1 MAKSRLAAGLLL
13 IAWQSAAGAAEPPAA
28 EQAMARYRRT
38 FQPVSELRCPRSVGP
53 EDFVVCGR
61 REGPDPN
68 RVPFPEAREP
78 GERVHLLPGEPPSA
92 MAALNAAS
100 GDPCRM
106 AGPNHPCGGAMTIM
120 SLGGPSLL
128 GGLFKLV
135 RHLAGG
141 DD

>member
-13 IAWQSAAGAAEPPAA
+13 IAWQAEAVAAPTA
-28 EQAMARYRRT
+28 EQAMVQYRRT
-38 FQPVSELRCPRSVGP
+38 FRPVSELRCPKSTGA
-53 EDFVVCGR
+53 DDIVVCGR
-61 REGPDPN
+61 REGRDPN

-106 AGPNHPCGGAMTIM
+106 AGPNHPCDGAMTIW
-120 SLGGPSLL
+120 SPDGPSLL
-128 GGLFKLV
+128 GGLIKVV

>member
-13 IAWQSAAGAAEPPAA
+13 IAWQAEADAATTA
-28 EQAMARYRRT
+28 EQAMARYRRA
-38 FQPVSELRCPRSVGP
+38 FRPVSELRCPKSASA
-53 EDFVVCGR
+53 EDIVVCGR

-78 GERVHLLPGEPPSA
+78 GERVHLIPGEPPSA

-100 GDPCRM
+100 GDPCAM
-106 AGPNHPCGGAMTIM
+106 VGPNHPCGGSMTIM
-120 SLGGPSLL
+120 SLGGTSLL
-128 GGLFKLV
+128 GGFLKVV
-135 RHLAGG
+135 RHLTGG